1 VTSESQA
8 VVGFVVGLV
17 PLEEIGHLPSRQASL
32 VGLADA
38 FHLVLGLL
46 VALDHVRH
54 VNQSLDQRVEAPALH
69 VRHNG
74 HQVQQDIA
82 DLQRPT
88 LS

>member
-1 VTSESQA
+1 VTPESQA
-8 VVGFVVGLV
+8 VVGLVAGLV
-17 PLEEIGHLPSRQASL
+17 ALDEIGQRL
-32 VGLADA
+32 VAADA
-38 FHLVLGLL
+38 IHLVLGFL